1 MLGIEKEFL
10 VFLHAIITGVF
21 VTAVYLSLRVLR
33 RIFRHALWVI
43 NIEDFIY
50 WIFVSQYFF
59 VQIYHTSNGEIR
71 WYFVLGVVIGAILMH
86 FFVAFTKKIDQKLSD
101 LMEKKNGKTIDK
113 SGKKDNIIL
122 QLWILYK

>member
-71 WYFVLGVVIGAILMH
+71 WYFVLGIGLGASAMSVFL
-86 FFVAFTKKIDQKLSD
+86 VAVRKWYRKIVCPGSGFLAETLEKGRKKR
-101 LMEKKNGKTIDK
+101 
-113 SGKKDNIIL
+113 
-122 QLWILYK
+122 

>member
-1 MLGIEKEFL
+1 MFGIEKEFL

-113 SGKKDNIIL
+113 SGEKR
-122 QLWILYK
+122 